1 MRPYLIQP
9 VRKTVYI
16 DKTDVHPEM
25 FPAGLSA
32 LSEMSMLNPPAIQTW
47 GTVRLSLEK
56 SSYTGMLLDSSRQ
69 CALQIWKYDP
79 RMISQ
84 TKMVDV
90 LSLALSLA
98 EDEDERTQQ
107 CLEELTERIW

>member
-56 SSYTGMLLDSSRQ
+56 GSYTGMLLDTQRSTVPAHDQS
-69 CALQIWKYDP
+69 
-79 RMISQ
+79 
-84 TKMVDV
+84 
-90 LSLALSLA
+90 
-98 EDEDERTQQ
+98 DENG
-107 CLEELTERIW
+107 